1 MTLPPKIAPID
12 SFLKDFSHVIAKSP
26 EIVLIS
32 HENMDPDAVGSIAG
46 IMGLVEGVA
55 PRGASIKVFPP
66 SVSKL
71 SRKLLDTWQ
80 IALPFIQA
88 LPDSDFLPIMLDTQN
103 IATVIKTTPLN
114 VEALQSRSIIIDHH
128 QNQGLPS
135 QLGFIDS
142 NVQANCEIVVNM
154 YRVLGKP
161 LGFPINRAL
170 LAGILFD
177 SGNLRYARN
186 VTIRAVASLLD
197 SGLDIADFKGL
208 MVETMDISER
218 IARLKAGM
226 RCSLIRI
233 GDVIIASSEVS
244 TFEAS
249 ACRGLIGLG
258 ADISIVLAENKGDVR
273 ISARQTGECQKAY
286 RVDLA
291 SIMHSISETI
301 GGTGGGHEL
310 AAAAS
315 GSKNGASALKEAI
328 KAIEDIINASTRP
341 Q

>member
-1 MTLPPKIAPID
+1 MIAE
-12 SFLKDFSHVIAKSP
+12 SP

-32 HENMDPDAVGSIAG
+32 HENMDPDAVGSVVGIIGLIEGIAPERS
-46 IMGLVEGVA
+46 L
-55 PRGASIKVFPP
+55 IKIFPP

-88 LPDSDFLPIMLDTQN
+88 LPDSNFLPIMLDTQN
-103 IATVIKTTPLN
+103 VTTVIKDTN
-114 VEALQSRSIIIDHH
+114 SGVDAIQMRSIIIDHH

-135 QLGFIDS
+135 RLCFIDS
-142 NVQANCEIVVNM
+142 SVQANCEIVVNM
-154 YRVLGKP
+154 YKALGKP

-177 SGNLRYARN
+177 SSNLRYAKN
-186 VTIRAVASLLD
+186 ITIQAVASLLD
-197 SGLDIADFKGL
+197 SGLDIEDFRGL
-208 MVETMDISER
+208 MVENMDISER

-226 RCSLIRI
+226 RCNLLRV
-233 GDVIIASSEVS
+233 GDVIIASSAVS

-273 ISARQTGECQKAY
+273 ISARQTGECHKAY
-286 RVDLA
+286 RINLA
-291 SIMHSISETI
+291 HVMHSISGTI

-315 GSKNGASALKEAI
+315 GSKNGETGLKEAI
-328 KAIEDIINASTRP
+328 KAIEDIINAGTRS